1 LKEDKEAR
9 LPKEKSE
16 KRSPQIT
23 IKAIGRLQSGP
34 ILPPEVLEGYKRID
48 ESFLERILRIAER
61 EQAFGHKSYSLGQI
75 FAFSVVLIALLCAT
89 YLGLRGKEWLGGGI
103 GLGALASIAIAY
115 FYSHKRS
122 EK

>member
-1 LKEDKEAR
+1 M
-9 LPKEKSE
+9 
-16 KRSPQIT
+16 
-23 IKAIGRLQSGP
+23 
-34 ILPPEVLEGYKRID
+34 
-48 ESFLERILRIAER
+48 AER
-61 EQAFGHKSYSLGQI
+61 EQSFRHKSYYLGQI